1 MEVHHHSHH
10 PKKWKEY
17 ITEFLM
23 LFLAVS
29 LGFMAENIREHQ
41 IEKQREI
48 AYLQNV
54 HKDLKLDLAN
64 IDSVMYQN
72 SVRLNA
78 LDTFFSSMKN
88 RTLTNEDV
96 YYYTRNLGLR
106 STFES
111 SHIGLDQ
118 IKSAGGLRMVKVD
131 EIVSGIQEYERM
143 LNSIDKLE
151 SVRERSLEQARFKM
165 ASVFD
170 PLINYEM
177 LTNQGQGTMRFNRPE
192 KADAILKRNQS
203 DKNELINLLALGLNT
218 NRYLNNRLSA
228 LKSIGEK
235 LDKAILNEYESKFVA
250 SH

>member
-1 MEVHHHSHH
+1 
-10 PKKWKEY
+10 
-17 ITEFLM
+17 
-23 LFLAVS
+23 
-29 LGFMAENIREHQ
+29 
-41 IEKQREI
+41 
-48 AYLQNV
+48 
-54 HKDLKLDLAN
+54 
-64 IDSVMYQN
+64 
-72 SVRLNA
+72 
-78 LDTFFSSMKN
+78 
-88 RTLTNEDV
+88 
-96 YYYTRNLGLR
+96 
-106 STFES
+106 
-111 SHIGLDQ
+111 
-118 IKSAGGLRMVKVD
+118 MVKVD

-177 LTNQGQGTMRFNRPE
+177 LTNQGQGTMRFNRPK
-192 KADAILKRNQS
+192 KADAILKKNQS

>member
-41 IEKQREI
+41 IEKHREI
-48 AYLQNV
+48 SYLKNV
-54 HKDLKLDLAN
+54 HEDLQLDLQN
-64 IDSVMYQN
+64 IDSVIRQN
-72 SVRLNA
+72 KIRLQA
-78 LDTFFSSMKN
+78 LDSLFIGIKN
-88 RTLTNEDV
+88 KTIQNEDV

-111 SHIGLDQ
+111 SHVGLDQ
-118 IKSAGGLRMVKVD
+118 IKSAGGLRMVKSN
-131 EIVSGIQEYERM
+131 EIVFGIQQYERM
-143 LNSIDKLE
+143 LNSTDKLE
-151 SVRERSLEQARFKM
+151 DVRERTLEQARFKM

-177 LTNQGQGTMRFNRPE
+177 LMNQGEGTMRFKRPQ
-192 KADAILKRNQS
+192 KADEIIT
-203 DKNELINLLALGLNT
+203 KNPVLLDELYNLITLGLNT
-218 NRYLNNRLSA
+218 NRYLNNRLNS
-228 LKSIGEK
+228 LKEIGSK
-235 LDKAILNEYESKFVA
+235 LDKAILYEYEDKF
-250 SH
+250 H